1 MWTWKSP
8 ASRARKR
15 VDAVDLL
22 ILALRLLFVALL
34 YVFLIVVV
42 RLSVAALRSP
52 ERADP
57 RSAAQ
62 LELVVIDPGASA
74 LAAGEVIAVAE
85 GATLGRSDGADVL
98 VADSAVS
105 GEHARIERIGRRWVV
120 TDLGSTNGTRVN
132 DARVAR
138 QRALRAGDVLSL
150 GTVRLQVKPR

>member
-1 MWTWKSP
+1 
-8 ASRARKR
+8 

-22 ILALRLLFVALL
+22 ILGLRLVFVALL

-42 RLSVAALRSP
+42 RLSVAGLRRA
-52 ERADP
+52 ERADDVS
-57 RSAAQ
+57 SAAQ

-74 LAAGEVIAVAE
+74 LSAGEVIAVAE
-85 GATLGRSDGADVL
+85 GATLGRGTGADVR

-132 DARVAR
+132 DARVAP